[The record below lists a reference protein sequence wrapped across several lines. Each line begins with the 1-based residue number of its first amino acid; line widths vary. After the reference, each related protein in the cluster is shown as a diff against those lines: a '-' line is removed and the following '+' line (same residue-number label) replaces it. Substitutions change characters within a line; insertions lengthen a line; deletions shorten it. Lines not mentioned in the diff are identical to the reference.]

1 MITIFTPATKSISQR
16 RNVSILPDA
25 FCLVVYPPMV
35 YSDCMAHTVK
45 DKKKLITRINRIKG
59 QLEALSKSIDS
70 EEDCYKVMLL
80 LASCRGALNGLMS
93 EVVEGHIRD
102 HIVHAETKKESSES
116 AEELIDVMKSFLK

>member
-1 MITIFTPATKSISQR
+1 MRLGIFLVHFLLYYTPLYY
-16 RNVSILPDA
+16 ILA
-25 FCLVVYPPMV
+25 F
-35 YSDCMAHTVK
+35 MAHTVK
-45 DKKKLITRINRIKG
+45 DKKKLITRVNRIKG

-70 EEDCYKVMLL
+70 GDDCYKVMQL

-102 HIVHAETKKESSES
+102 HIVFAETKKESSES